1 MIRNT
6 PQERRRVILSK
17 PWTIQ
22 SLARGLKLLD
32 ILATQPGGCSVKWLS
47 SVSGITLGTCYHL
60 INTLIEAG
68 YVEKD
73 ETAQTYTLSYKI
85 AYLNNQIHTRLGLP
99 QPLTEKVDEL
109 MRLLH
114 ETTYLAKWE
123 NGEVVVHY
131 IAEGNQAVKVR
142 SLYVGYH
149 EHALLHALGR
159 AVLAYLTPDELDRYW
174 ASHEIAARTPFSKG
188 AEGIKQE
195 LQFAREEGYAKDQ
208 EELEVGLCCLG
219 VPIFRFDGSIWGALA
234 ISLPSIRYVPS
245 PDLIVPLKEKAAE
258 VAQRLG
264 YRTPLEQNRG

>member
-1 MIRNT
+1 M
-6 PQERRRVILSK
+6 
-17 PWTIQ
+17 
-22 SLARGLKLLD
+22 A
-32 ILATQPGGCSVKWLS
+32 
-47 SVSGITLGTCYHL
+47 
-60 INTLIEAG
+60 AG

-73 ETAQTYTLSYKI
+73 KTAQTYMLSYKI

-99 QPLTEKVDEL
+99 ESLTEKADEL
-109 MRLLH
+109 MQLLH

-159 AVLAYLTPDELDRYW
+159 AVLAYLTPGALAQYW

-188 AEGIKQE
+188 ADGIKRE

-208 EELEVGLCCLG
+208 EELEIGLCCLG
-219 VPIFRFDGSIWGALA
+219 VPIFQFDGSIWGSLA
-234 ISLPSIRYVPS
+234 ISLPSTRYRPS

-258 VAQRLG
+258 AAQGLG
-264 YRTPLEQNRG
+264 YQPTLGAKLFQKQNL